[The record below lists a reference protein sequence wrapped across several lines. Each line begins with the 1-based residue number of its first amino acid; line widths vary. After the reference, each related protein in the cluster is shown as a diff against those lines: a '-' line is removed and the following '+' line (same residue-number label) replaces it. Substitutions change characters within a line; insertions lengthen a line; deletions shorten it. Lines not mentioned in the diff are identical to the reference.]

1 MSVKIKEVAFIC
13 HTVADMDRARG
24 FYEKLLGLKHS
35 MNMEFAPGVWW
46 VEYEIAGVALAVTN
60 SQPPTGA
67 GGASLALE
75 VENLDEALAS
85 VKAAGIALT
94 FDVMEFPPCRIAGFP
109 SPDGYAVML
118 HQRKA

>member
-24 FYEKLLGLKHS
+24 FYEKLLGLKPA

-46 VEYEIAGVALAVTN
+46 TEYEIAGVALAVTTA
-60 SQPPTGA
+60 QPPAGA

-75 VENLDEALAS
+75 VENLDEAHAAI
-85 VKAAGIALT
+85 KAAGIALT
-94 FDVMEFPPCRIAGFP
+94 FDIMDFAPCRVFGFP